1 MNKEEYNKLINLHH
15 EKEISKEDFESR
27 IIEITKTLEFPLR
40 EFYIINSYLY
50 DYYAVPKDK
59 RNFLYAYSLDI
70 LESNKISLDDKNKIK
85 CALINAYT
93 SDYNYLMA
101 EFYAKDLLNEF
112 KNDVRV
118 LRELAN
124 YYTKTRRYELA
135 KTLYEFIIN
144 LNGYDLIAKNYE
156 ILKKIINNERNPYLP
171 ATRENKEKYFNFMEY
186 LNISI
191 DSNLGKK
198 RPSKIKVEDYP
209 LPKEHIQADFDSF
222 VAFDIETTGINYL
235 WDSITEIAAIKVVN
249 GEIKEEKEFL
259 FQQLVH
265 PYKKRIPKVV
275 ENLTGITNEMVKDAK
290 NIWEVFPEFVD
301 FIGDNIL
308 LGYNCMAFD
317 SKFLIRAGRLSNIII
332 ENEYFDVLH
341 MARRYKDIIMSKN
354 MTLIQVGKAL
364 EIENPRAHRAL
375 SDAITTAKVY
385 LALK

>member
-1 MNKEEYNKLINLHH
+1 MNKEEYNNLINLYH

-27 IIEITKTLEFPLR
+27 IIDITKTLEFPLR

-375 SDAITTAKVY
+375 SEAITTAKVY